1 MPRDDWQV
9 ETCEHDNPARP
20 VVLRT
25 TLLPIGD
32 VMLAIDHGWWRRASQ
47 RDRQLL
53 LAEHRAAIAMHF
65 IRRARIAT
73 LGGLAGA
80 AAGAA
85 LAWVVGWPVPAVV
98 PAAVVIGL
106 ALARVAIA
114 SYQKR
119 GLFPLFASKGPN
131 F

>member
-1 MPRDDWQV
+1 MLRDAWQV
-9 ETCEHDNPARP
+9 ETREHDNPARP

-32 VMLAIDHGWWRRASQ
+32 VMVAVDRGWWRHASQ
-47 RDRQLL
+47 RDRQIL

-65 IRRARIAT
+65 ARRARIAM

-85 LAWVVGWPVPAVV
+85 LAWAVEWPIPAVAPV
-98 PAAVVIGL
+98 SLAAGW
-106 ALARVAIA
+106 ALARISAA
-114 SYQKR
+114 SRLKA
-119 GLFPLFASKGPN
+119 GLFSTLKS
-131 F
+131 